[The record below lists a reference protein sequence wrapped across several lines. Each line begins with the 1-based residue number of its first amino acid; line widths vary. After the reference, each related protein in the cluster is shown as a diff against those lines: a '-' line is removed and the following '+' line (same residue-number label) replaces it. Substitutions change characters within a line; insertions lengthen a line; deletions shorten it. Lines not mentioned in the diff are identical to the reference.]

1 MIMVADTGIEVKFKG
16 AHYQTLI
23 YCAAIPELNYCDLTE
38 QGLLVGGA
46 LTLTDLANK
55 LTELIKALPGSM
67 ILEG

>member
-1 MIMVADTGIEVKFKG
+1 MKFKG

-23 YCAAIPELNYCDLTE
+23 HCTAIPELDHCDLTE

-55 LTELIKALPGSM
+55 LTELVKTLPGAM
-67 ILEG
+67 VVLLCCCCVVDEK